1 MISVSIVEDDDN
13 SAKILTDFLS
23 KYSEESGVHFSIIRF
38 KDGLSFLDNY
48 QKTDLIFMDIEMPM
62 MNGMTAAEKLRKI
75 DTSAVLIFVT
85 NMAKYAVQG
94 YSVNALDF
102 MVKPISYSDFI
113 FKIKRALHSIK
124 AIKND
129 AITLQLKDGIHRLH
143 TDDVTYIEVHGHTL
157 TYHLENETLNV
168 RGTLSEAAKQ
178 FGGFLKCN
186 SCYLVNPKHIDWVKG
201 YEVKVGNDILAI
213 SRPKRKDFMN
223 ELSTW
228 YSKGGI

>member
-1 MISVSIVEDDDN
+1 M
-13 SAKILTDFLS
+13 
-23 KYSEESGVHFSIIRF
+23 
-38 KDGLSFLDNY
+38 
-48 QKTDLIFMDIEMPM
+48 
-62 MNGMTAAEKLRKI
+62 
-75 DTSAVLIFVT
+75 
-85 NMAKYAVQG
+85 
-94 YSVNALDF
+94 
-102 MVKPISYSDFI
+102 
-113 FKIKRALHSIK
+113 HSIK